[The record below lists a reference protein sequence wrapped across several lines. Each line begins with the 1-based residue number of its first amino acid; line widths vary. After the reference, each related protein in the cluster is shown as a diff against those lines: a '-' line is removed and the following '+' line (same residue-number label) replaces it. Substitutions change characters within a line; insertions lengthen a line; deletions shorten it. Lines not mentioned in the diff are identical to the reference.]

1 MKKLLLLFSSLFTI
15 NVYAQNAREIHDK
28 AILVDTHNDVISN
41 ELITKLDISK
51 RQTTGNFDLVR
62 AKEGGLDVQVFSIW
76 CGEDYGKGTAFKFA
90 NREIDSL
97 YALIKRN
104 PDKMVLVRNA
114 KELEKA
120 VAQKKFA
127 AMIGVEGGHMIED
140 RMDYIDALAKRGM
153 KYLTLTWNNSTSWS
167 TSAHDETHHL
177 DSLKHAGH
185 VGLSTYGKQ
194 IVRHLNDL
202 GVMVDVSHVG
212 EQTFY
217 DVIATSSKP
226 VIASHSC
233 SYTLNP
239 NQRNMKDAQ
248 LKALAKNGGVVF
260 VNFYSGFV
268 DSSYAKKESRF
279 MHKHKSEL
287 DSLVKIYHDNDLA
300 RIRLN
305 AIYQSESDQVR
316 PPLSMLIKHIDY
328 IAKLIGVD
336 HVGIG
341 SDFDGA
347 ESYPLGMN
355 DVTDY
360 PKITEELLKL
370 NYSEADIDKI
380 LGGNFIRVLKANTGK

>member
-1 MKKLLLLFSSLFTI
+1 MKKLLLPLFLLLIIKAS
-15 NVYAQNAREIHDK
+15 AQTPQQIHQK

-41 ELITKLDISK
+41 ELITKLDLSK

-97 YALIKRN
+97 DSLISRN
-104 PDKMVLVRNA
+104 PGKMVLVRNA
-114 KELEKA
+114 KELQQA
-120 VAQKKFA
+120 VAKKQFV

-153 KYLTLTWNNSTSWS
+153 RYLTLTWNNSTSWA
-167 TSAHDETHHL
+167 TSARDETHHR
-177 DSLKHAGH
+177 DSLKHL
-185 VGLSTYGKQ
+185 GLTDYGKQ
-194 IVRHLNDL
+194 IVHHLNDL

-217 DVIATSSKP
+217 DVIATSTKP

-233 SYTLNP
+233 AYSLNP
-239 NQRNMKDAQ
+239 NQRNMKDDQ

-268 DSSYAKKESRF
+268 DSTYMHKVSRF
-279 MHKHKSEL
+279 LRAHRSEL
-287 DSLVKIYHDNDLA
+287 DSLTKIYHDHDLA
-300 RIRLN
+300 NIRLN
-305 AIYQSESDQVR
+305 AIYKTESDQIR

-347 ESYPLGMN
+347 ESYPLGMD

-370 NYSEADIDKI
+370 HYSEADIDKI

>member
-140 RMDYIDALAKRGM
+140 RMDYIDALEKRGM
-153 KYLTLTWNNSTSWS
+153 K
-167 TSAHDETHHL
+167 
-177 DSLKHAGH
+177 
-185 VGLSTYGKQ
+185 
-194 IVRHLNDL
+194 
-202 GVMVDVSHVG
+202 
-212 EQTFY
+212 
-217 DVIATSSKP
+217 
-226 VIASHSC
+226 
-233 SYTLNP
+233 
-239 NQRNMKDAQ
+239 
-248 LKALAKNGGVVF
+248 
-260 VNFYSGFV
+260 
-268 DSSYAKKESRF
+268 
-279 MHKHKSEL
+279 
-287 DSLVKIYHDNDLA
+287 
-300 RIRLN
+300 
-305 AIYQSESDQVR
+305 
-316 PPLSMLIKHIDY
+316 
-328 IAKLIGVD
+328 
-336 HVGIG
+336 
-341 SDFDGA
+341 
-347 ESYPLGMN
+347 
-355 DVTDY
+355 
-360 PKITEELLKL
+360 
-370 NYSEADIDKI
+370 
-380 LGGNFIRVLKANTGK
+380 